1 MGISASLFPTSFWL
15 ASTRGTISSVSC
27 VRRLQ
32 CALDSR
38 HAREIAPTNASTDTT
53 HAKGEEEERE
63 LVDWLDYGQRPTWRF
78 GDFNGPSNRMNWG
91 FEVNLRDRTIGKPRR
106 PMPQILK
113 SLAARM
119 RGGGGDLLRDFHPD
133 EANAID
139 YRKSKGHE
147 LLPHFDDRHLNGD
160 ILCNLSLLAD
170 ATMTYVY
177 GGKGGK
183 RGRVAGVV
191 DGVVDVLLPR
201 RSLQVQTGDVRYA
214 WKHSISNANLF
225 GERRVSIT
233 FRTCRF

>member
-1 MGISASLFPTSFWL
+1 MFPTSFWL
-15 ASTRGTISSVSC
+15 ASTRGPISSVSF

-38 HAREIAPTNASTDTT
+38 HPREIAPTNASTDTT

-139 YRKSKGHE
+139 YRKKSKY
-147 LLPHFDDRHLNGD
+147 LR
-160 ILCNLSLLAD
+160 I
-170 ATMTYVY
+170 M
-177 GGKGGK
+177 
-183 RGRVAGVV
+183 
-191 DGVVDVLLPR
+191 VL
-201 RSLQVQTGDVRYA
+201 
-214 WKHSISNANLF
+214 
-225 GERRVSIT
+225 
-233 FRTCRF
+233 